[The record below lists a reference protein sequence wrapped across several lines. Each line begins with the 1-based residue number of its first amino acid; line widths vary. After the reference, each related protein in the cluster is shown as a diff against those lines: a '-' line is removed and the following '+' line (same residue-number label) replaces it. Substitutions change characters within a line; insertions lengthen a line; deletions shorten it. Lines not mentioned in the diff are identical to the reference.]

1 VPPPSRGSWK
11 AGAFAPS
18 ANADAR
24 GVDAAAF
31 ALEGFFVG
39 AALAFD
45 AAATFCTDSRGPD
58 DFNGL
63 EGALCEAP
71 GVVFASFWFAFL
83 PDFFAAAPRAFEGGV
98 LADLT
103 DPARVAFPE
112 AALGDFLRVFLDIR
126 LPFVAFGGSTSEPLR
141 GLSRQAG
148 LEPAAGQF

>member
-1 VPPPSRGSWK
+1 M
-11 AGAFAPS
+11 
-18 ANADAR
+18 
-24 GVDAAAF
+24 AAIF
-31 ALEGFFVG
+31 S
-39 AALAFD
+39 
-45 AAATFCTDSRGPD
+45 TDSRGPD

-71 GVVFASFWFAFL
+71 GVVFAGFLFAFLLAFL
-83 PDFFAAAPRAFEGGV
+83 PDFVVAARRVLEGGV

-148 LEPAAGQF
+148 LESAAGQV